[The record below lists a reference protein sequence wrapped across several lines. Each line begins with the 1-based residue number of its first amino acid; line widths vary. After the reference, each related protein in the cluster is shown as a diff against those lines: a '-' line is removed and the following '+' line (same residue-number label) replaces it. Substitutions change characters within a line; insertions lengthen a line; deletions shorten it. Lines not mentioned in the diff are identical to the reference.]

1 MTRQDGRRENELR
14 KIKIT
19 PDFTRSAEGSV
30 LIEVGNTR
38 VICNA
43 TVEESVPRHVLGT
56 GRGWVTAEYAML
68 PRATS
73 TRNKRDVS
81 RLKLSPRSA
90 EIQRLIGRALRAVTD
105 LELLGERSVIVDCD
119 VIEADG
125 GTRCASITGGYV
137 ALWIALHRLCKAGVL
152 EKMPLRG
159 AVAAVSAG
167 LVEDTALLDLCYVED
182 SAAQV
187 DMNVVMTDAGEIVEL
202 QGTGEERPFTQK
214 ELSQIMT
221 LAERGV
227 KKLLSAQAKV
237 IEAYAGKKG

>member
-1 MTRQDGRRENELR
+1 
-14 KIKIT
+14 
-19 PDFTRSAEGSV
+19 
-30 LIEVGNTR
+30 
-38 VICNA
+38 
-43 TVEESVPRHVLGT
+43 
-56 GRGWVTAEYAML
+56 
-68 PRATS
+68 
-73 TRNKRDVS
+73 
-81 RLKLSPRSA
+81 
-90 EIQRLIGRALRAVTD
+90 
-105 LELLGERSVIVDCD
+105 
-119 VIEADG
+119 
-125 GTRCASITGGYV
+125 
-137 ALWIALHRLCKAGVL
+137 
-152 EKMPLRG
+152 MPLRG

-202 QGTGEERPFTQK
+202 QGTGEERPFTKK